1 MADGRWLVA
10 DGKDLFIFCCCRA
23 GQTGRLP
30 LRKPCPTVREERD
43 PRELSAMG
51 YPPPGISH
59 WPCLFVPLT
68 GAACAVSLKAKS
80 KDKIPWP

>member
-10 DGKDLFIFCCCRA
+10 DGKDPFIFCRCRA
-23 GQTGRLP
+23 GQTGRLSLP
-30 LRKPCPTVREERD
+30 QTLRDVREERD

-51 YPPPGISH
+51 YQPPGISH

-68 GAACAVSLKAKS
+68 GAACAISLKAKV
-80 KDKIPWP
+80 